1 MNATWSVEEYRRARH
16 GKTMEQMS
24 EKKRRSS
31 LRIAIALGVLVLFW
45 YVTAMFVVLQ
55 S

>member
-1 MNATWSVEEYRRARH
+1 MNATWSDVENRRIRH

-31 LRIAIALGVLVLFW
+31 LRIALALGALVLFW

>member
-1 MNATWSVEEYRRARH
+1 MSATWSVEEYCRARH
-16 GKTMEQMS
+16 GKTMEQIS

-31 LRIAIALGVLVLFW
+31 LRIAIALGALVLFW
-45 YVTAMFVVLQ
+45 YVTSMFVVLQ